1 MALMRGDMG
10 GAACVLSAFEAV
22 VRLQLPLHLIVL
34 VALAENMPSGDA
46 TKPGDVFK
54 AMNGKTVEVKNE
66 TVWCHWSLSIYPLK
80 TSENQR
86 FSDVFKGYR
95 KRLLT

>member
-10 GAACVLSAFEAV
+10 GAACVLSAV

-34 VALAENMPSGDA
+34 VALAENMPSGNA
-46 TKPGDVFK
+46 TRPGDVFK

-66 TVWCHWSLSIYPLK
+66 TILCHWSLSI
-80 TSENQR
+80 
-86 FSDVFKGYR
+86 KGYR

>member
-34 VALAENMPSGDA
+34 VALAENMPSGNA

-66 TVWCHWSLSIYPLK
+66 TISCHWSFSISLENIRKPL
-80 TSENQR
+80 
-86 FSDVFKGYR
+86 FFMF
-95 KRLLT
+95 

>member
-34 VALAENMPSGDA
+34 VALAENMPSGNA

-66 TVWCHWSLSIYPLK
+66 TILCHWSLSIYPLK

-86 FSDVFKGYR
+86 F
-95 KRLLT
+95 